1 LSIYEDA
8 FEYAHRSGAISI
20 LDTCAGDGSFALRA
34 KERYPDARIIAIE
47 PDPASFAA
55 LMRTIQKHALA
66 DVISV
71 QAKVVV
77 KRGSGNGVPR
87 ISLADAL
94 DKLGGRCD
102 LLRIVGTDLIETLAH
117 GTAEHVGAI
126 LCETDGGDPS
136 QALRRLGFKVVA
148 TGPITGGKITFA
160 VRHLILC

>member
-8 FEYAHRSGAISI
+8 VEYAHRSGAISI

-47 PDPASFAA
+47 PDGASFAA
-55 LMRTIQKHALA
+55 LMQTIQKHALA
-66 DVISV
+66 GVISV

-77 KRGSGNGVPR
+77 VPGSGNGPPR

-94 DKLGGRCD
+94 EKLGGRCD
-102 LLRIVGTDLIETLAH
+102 LLRIVGTELIETLAQE
-117 GTAEHVGAI
+117 TAERVGAI
-126 LCETDGGDPS
+126 LCETDGDDPS

-148 TGPITGGKITFA
+148 TGPMPDGKITFA